1 MSQYNVDGFFPCCGN
16 PEEKLPG
23 YWNLRGRFPGAN
35 YASLWSLFKWTDP
48 MPFLQNVGWLVSSC
62 DAEDTMK
69 PFLCGFANNEW
80 LPKESSRRFRHAK
93 IGGSLKDK
101 EGCSCV
107 VEFSKDTSLE
117 AKLVEVVNPG
127 VSGATPYSFV
137 LITIKKPYCTPKEGA
152 KKIVQ
157 VEDRGATLYAYRFG
171 DLSPEG
177 ARSDDC
183 YIQLVYEA
191 VYQQYSGGEEGILS
205 MITALIA
212 NTTPKGSKSN
222 DPFWEKAETA
232 LVQALCFYIRAEFPV
247 QEQNF
252 SSVMYLL
259 RQADAPEGK
268 KSTLDIMFERF
279 EETHPNHIAAKS
291 YAVYRSAGGGKTAQS
306 IVISAQT
313 RLQAFNLAAMKRI
326 TDEDTIDL
334 KSIGQRKTAL
344 FCVTP
349 VGDTTFNFLV
359 GMLYTQLF
367 HTLYHYA
374 ETECQGK
381 RLPVPV
387 RFLLDEF
394 ANIGLIPNFNQ
405 LLATMRKYEISCTI
419 VLQALSQLKALYRDD
434 WEVIIANCDSLLFL
448 GATDKTTLEYIS
460 AILGKQTIRSV
471 NSSRSFGKQKGYT
484 TNYNKTGREL
494 ATTTEL
500 RTMKNSSCVYFLRGL
515 DPFFSTKFD
524 PQSHPN
530 YMKTGMGDDAKRYI
544 VSDHKNNGGDL

>member
-191 VYQQYSGGEEGILS
+191 VYQQYSGLVCLNDETEREERS
-205 MITALIA
+205 
-212 NTTPKGSKSN
+212 
-222 DPFWEKAETA
+222 F
-232 LVQALCFYIRAEFPV
+232 C
-247 QEQNF
+247 
-252 SSVMYLL
+252 
-259 RQADAPEGK
+259 
-268 KSTLDIMFERF
+268 
-279 EETHPNHIAAKS
+279 AK
-291 YAVYRSAGGGKTAQS
+291 VHLKDSAGALH
-306 IVISAQT
+306 AC
-313 RLQAFNLAAMKRI
+313 RI
-326 TDEDTIDL
+326 RWSDKD
-334 KSIGQRKTAL
+334 K
-344 FCVTP
+344 
-349 VGDTTFNFLV
+349 
-359 GMLYTQLF
+359 
-367 HTLYHYA
+367 
-374 ETECQGK
+374 
-381 RLPVPV
+381 
-387 RFLLDEF
+387 
-394 ANIGLIPNFNQ
+394 
-405 LLATMRKYEISCTI
+405 
-419 VLQALSQLKALYRDD
+419 ALSL
-434 WEVIIANCDSLLFL
+434 EVLSDEEAREVNNDCCLSLGLL
-448 GATDKTTLEYIS
+448 PRGASVEYHI
-460 AILGKQTIRSV
+460 
-471 NSSRSFGKQKGYT
+471 
-484 TNYNKTGREL
+484 
-494 ATTTEL
+494 
-500 RTMKNSSCVYFLRGL
+500 
-515 DPFFSTKFD
+515 
-524 PQSHPN
+524 
-530 YMKTGMGDDAKRYI
+530 
-544 VSDHKNNGGDL
+544 